1 MRHLGSFLLA
11 LILAPIVYLLTGL
24 GLSAFGQAVERGVDQ
39 RPLATVLA
47 LATLVVGGGVYAVLV
62 MARLSP
68 IGPALAG
75 FFFLGMPAWPLVDPV
90 SYHRV
95 LDDIGAR
102 FNLLGVEILGID
114 VVGSSGLGVLLAVP
128 LLATLASPRRWSRY
142 DTRPAAQVAYPGYPA
157 QPPAAYAG
165 PTRYA
170 TQPEPVTEQL
180 PDVAPPTLHYPR
192 YSAPVAVPTP
202 PAAAT
207 VVLPPAS
214 GPPVPPS
221 PPAPQPTPPAPVT
234 VVLPPASG
242 PAVPPATQPSPPTA
256 PASAA
261 PTPGAAAPTPPA
273 APAST
278 PGAAAPTPPAA
289 PSASASPMPAEAA
302 PPAPETTP
310 VPPVPTR
317 DRAADQ
323 EISIPRLEQD
333 EPTEPAPKP
342 DTPKAELPKP
352 ELPKAEPPRSEPPKP
367 GTPSAEA
374 AKPGEEPT
382 VKIDPDTLKP
392 I

>member
-214 GPPVPPS
+214 APPV
-221 PPAPQPTPPAPVT
+221 PPAPQPTPPAPAT
-234 VVLPPASG
+234 VVLPPAS
-242 PAVPPATQPSPPTA
+242 
-256 PASAA
+256 
-261 PTPGAAAPTPPA
+261 
-273 APAST
+273 
-278 PGAAAPTPPAA
+278 
-289 PSASASPMPAEAA
+289 
-302 PPAPETTP
+302 
-310 VPPVPTR
+310 
-317 DRAADQ
+317 
-323 EISIPRLEQD
+323 
-333 EPTEPAPKP
+333 
-342 DTPKAELPKP
+342 
-352 ELPKAEPPRSEPPKP
+352 
-367 GTPSAEA
+367 
-374 AKPGEEPT
+374 EPT
-382 VKIDPDTLKP
+382 VP
-392 I
+392 